1 MIKNTAFI
9 HNFILN
15 FQKNNSK
22 RENMLTPVGKRL
34 LVKPIEIKHGTL
46 IVTNQ
51 KHSQFHVIAIGDEVT
66 KVKPGNTIYM
76 DKHFGA
82 EIEHE
87 KEKFLV
93 VDEASIL
100 AKLD

>member
-1 MIKNTAFI
+1 
-9 HNFILN
+9 
-15 FQKNNSK
+15 
-22 RENMLTPVGKRL
+22 MLTPIGKRII
-34 LVKPIEIKHGTL
+34 VKPIEAKAGAL

-51 KHSQFHVIAIGDEVT
+51 KPTQFAVIAIGDEVT
-66 KVKPGNTIYM
+66 KVKPGYTIYLE
-76 DKHFGA
+76 KHYGA

-93 VDEASIL
+93 IDESSIL